1 MPTGSFICRRGRDM
15 LLLSGVVGLSDHE
28 KFLQREADD
37 GYAHTTQVDSDVM
50 MNHGVAVARHLRSND

>member
-1 MPTGSFICRRGRDM
+1 M

-50 MNHGVAVARHLRSND
+50 MNHGVAVASDLRSTNEPQQTKYPQSST

>member
-1 MPTGSFICRRGRDM
+1 M